1 MFRKILIA
9 NRGEIA
15 LRIIRTCKR
24 LRVKTVAVYSEPDLE
39 SRHVTS
45 ADEAFQIGSGPP
57 SDSYLN
63 IARIVKTA
71 KKSGAEAVHP
81 GYGFLAENVE
91 FAKACEESGLVFI
104 GPSSRI
110 LRNVAN
116 KFESKRFA
124 KAAGVPVVPGA
135 NREVQSVGEAK
146 AAARRIG
153 FPVLLKAAFGG
164 GGRGMRIARTT
175 EELEKGFETA
185 RSEANAGFGHPEL
198 YVEKYLHEPRH
209 IEVQI
214 LAGPRGKLVHLG
226 ERECS
231 LQRRYQKILEET
243 PSPALDAK
251 KRKRLISLAF
261 RVIRATRYENAG
273 TVEFVMSKAGEFYY
287 LETNKRIQVEH
298 LISEMVTGIDI
309 VEKQL
314 MIASEHRLDLS
325 QNDIEFAGAAI
336 NCRINAEDP
345 TRGFIP
351 SPGRVEKF
359 VPPGG
364 PGIRVDSMLYDGALI
379 PEYYDSL
386 VAKVAA
392 QGLERTEAIQRMKVA
407 LSEMVVDGVNTTIP
421 VHQAILDDRK
431 FLHGSY
437 HVQFLDKMLSGWR
450 PQLRTAPEEIAAVFL
465 AIRRTMGSVLTSQPQ
480 KTDRQGWW
488 RSGFEEPPFDRQ
500 ALFIEGL

>member
-24 LRVKTVAVYSEPDLE
+24 LRIKTVAVYSEPDLE

-45 ADEAFQIGSGPP
+45 ADEAYQIGSGPP
-57 SDSYLN
+57 SESYLN
-63 IARIVKTA
+63 IEKIVRAA
-71 KKSGAEAVHP
+71 KKSGVEAVHP
-81 GYGFLAENVE
+81 GYGFLAENAD
-91 FAKACEESGLVFI
+91 FAKACEEARLAFI
-104 GPSSRI
+104 GPSNKI
-110 LRNVAN
+110 LANIAN
-116 KFESKRFA
+116 KFESKRLA

-135 NREVQSVGEAK
+135 NREVESVGEAE
-146 AAARRIG
+146 AEARKIG

-164 GGRGMRIARTT
+164 GGRGMRIARTVK
-175 EELEKGFETA
+175 ELVKGFETA
-185 RSEANAGFGHPEL
+185 RSEADTGFGHPEL
-198 YVEKYLHEPRH
+198 YVEKFLEEPRH

-214 LAGPRGKLVHLG
+214 LAGPRARVVNLG

-243 PSPALDAK
+243 PSPALDQ
-251 KRKRLISLAF
+251 KRRRRLISLAL
-261 RVIRATRYENAG
+261 RVIRATHYENAG
-273 TVEFVMSKAGEFYY
+273 TVEFVMSKHGEFYY

-314 MIASEHRLDLS
+314 MMASEHRLDLS
-325 QNDIEFAGAAI
+325 QNEIEFTGAAM

-345 TRGFIP
+345 ARGFLP

-364 PGIRVDSMLYDGALI
+364 PGIRVDTALYDGAFV

-386 VAKVAA
+386 VAKIAT
-392 QGLERTEAIQRMKVA
+392 QGLNRTQAVERMRVA
-407 LSEMVVDGVNTTIP
+407 LSETVVEGIRTTIP
-421 VHQAILDDRK
+421 VHQTILENVR
-431 FLHGSY
+431 FLRGNY
-437 HVQFLDKMLSGWR
+437 HVQFLDKILSGWKT
-450 PQLRTAPEEIAAVFL
+450 QLETTPEEIAAVYL
-465 AIRRTMGSVLTSQPQ
+465 AIKRTMNAAPQ
-480 KTDRQGWW
+480 FKPQVTGARSPW
-488 RSGFEEPPFDRQ
+488 RSRTQEPKVGKQP
-500 ALFIEGL
+500 LYVEGL